1 MHITFKLVC
10 ACVCVCVCE
19 RERERERNIIS
30 LFKIGKWTELTQMA
44 TFLTFT
50 WEYRSGQGTSNPRDV
65 VIFSVT
71 EDKCQDTTSN

>member
-1 MHITFKLVC
+1 MHITFKLLLVC
-10 ACVCVCVCE
+10 VRVCVCVCVC
-19 RERERERNIIS
+19 NVIS
-30 LFKIGKWTELTQMA
+30 LFKRGKWTELAQMA

-50 WEYRSGQGTSNPRDV
+50 WEFRSGQGTSNPRDI

>member
-1 MHITFKLVC
+1 MHITFKLLLVFY
-10 ACVCVCVCE
+10 VCVKV
-19 RERERERNIIS
+19 IS
-30 LFKIGKWTELTQMA
+30 IFKRGKWTELTKMA

-50 WEYRSGQGTSNPRDV
+50 WEFRSGQGTSNPRDT

>member
-1 MHITFKLVC
+1 
-10 ACVCVCVCE
+10 
-19 RERERERNIIS
+19 
-30 LFKIGKWTELTQMA
+30 MA

-50 WEYRSGQGTSNPRDV
+50 WEFRSGQGTSNPRDI